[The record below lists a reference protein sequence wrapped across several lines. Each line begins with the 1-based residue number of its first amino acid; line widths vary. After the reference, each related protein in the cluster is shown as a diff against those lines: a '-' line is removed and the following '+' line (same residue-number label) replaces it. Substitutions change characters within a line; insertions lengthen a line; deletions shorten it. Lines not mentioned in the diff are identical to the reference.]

1 MLNECVKE
9 CDPPWWTALQ
19 SHYSQDKD
27 ESVIEDERTDE
38 SVRPDGQNH
47 ITIFTVLLLIIDG
60 VRYVTRKKKKK
71 VVHYRLIT
79 TLKLYSDYAADYRV

>member
-1 MLNECVKE
+1 M
-9 CDPPWWTALQ
+9 Q

-47 ITIFTVLLLIIDG
+47 ITIFTVLLLVIDG
-60 VRYVTRKKKKK
+60 VRYVTQKKKKKK